1 MTYRSRDK
9 DHAEAGLRRPTR
21 SVRLPLVLT
30 VACVML
36 ACSAAKAPDKP
47 ESPRLS
53 KTVIMVRHAEK
64 SAYPEKDPE
73 LTAAGLRRAAALAE
87 VLEGRGVDL
96 VITSELRRSRET
108 AADIA
113 TRSGLRP
120 RVVPVNAPGGVDAH
134 ISEISRLVAQLDPGT
149 TTLVVAHGAFN
160 RVFLA
165 QALNLPIAAFLDDHF
180 DCVNGECLE
189 MEWSSRQRSAQNAK
203 RPIRQ
208 EFSTKNAN
216 KQTVKS
222 SPHRA
227 LRDKASRVLR

>member
-149 TTLVVAHGAFN
+149 TTLVVGHSFT
-160 RVFLA
+160 LMP
-165 QALNLPIAAFLDDHF
+165 LLAAFGVSGEDGL
-180 DCVNGECLE
+180 CAETAYSKMWVVTIAENGSTTVTRGSYGAPDTPARAGGEQHR
-189 MEWSSRQRSAQNAK
+189 SSEE
-203 RPIRQ
+203 IR
-208 EFSTKNAN
+208 
-216 KQTVKS
+216 
-222 SPHRA
+222 
-227 LRDKASRVLR
+227 